1 MTNAIILSA
10 GRGKR
15 LTPLTDTAPKC
26 LIRLH
31 GRPLLEWQLRSL
43 AACGVTR
50 VCVVTGFGAADVACA
65 MRAFGLPIEARAIF
79 NPFYAVADNIG
90 SAWAAAAAFGPDTV
104 LINGDVVFE
113 PAVLERVLATDG
125 ADMAASDI
133 AVTVTSK
140 ADYDADDMKVLI
152 KNDRLARVSKRL
164 TGPVSGESIGM
175 IRFRRGGS
183 ARFLAALRAV
193 LETPE
198 GTGLWYLSVIDAL
211 AREGGVGVTRVDGL
225 TWAELDFP
233 VDLRAAEAAAR
244 TVAARLFTAAPAV
257 AL

>member
-1 MTNAIILSA
+1 MINAVVLSA

-15 LTPLTDTAPKC
+15 LTPLTDTHPKC
-26 LIRLH
+26 LVRLN
-31 GRPLLEWQLRSL
+31 GRTLLEWQMRALC
-43 AACGVTR
+43 ACGVTR
-50 VCVVTGFGAADVACA
+50 VSVVTGFGAADVACA
-65 MRAFGLPIEARAIF
+65 LRTFGLPMEARAIF

-90 SAWAAAAAFGPDTV
+90 SCWAAADAFGADTV
-104 LINGDVVFE
+104 LINGDAVFE
-113 PAVLERVLATDG
+113 PAVLERVLAADG
-125 ADMAASDI
+125 SDI
-133 AVTVTSK
+133 AVTVSAK
-140 ADYDADDMKVLI
+140 RDYDADDMKVRVCG
-152 KNDRLARVSKRL
+152 DRLTRISKKL
-164 TGPVSGESIGM
+164 AGAVSGEAIGM

-193 LETPE
+193 LETTE

-244 TVAARLFTAAPAV
+244 VVAARLFADAPAV

>member
-1 MTNAIILSA
+1 MTNAIVLSA

-26 LIRLH
+26 LVRLH

-50 VCVVTGFGAADVACA
+50 VSVVTGFGAADVACA
-65 MRAFGLPIEARAIF
+65 LRAFGLPMEARTIF

-125 ADMAASDI
+125 SDI
-133 AVTVTSK
+133 AVTVSAK

-152 KNDRLARVSKRL
+152 ENDRLARVSKRL

-183 ARFLAALRAV
+183 ARFLAGLRAV

-233 VDLRAAEAAAR
+233 VDLRAVEAAAR
-244 TVAARLFTAAPAV
+244 TVAARLFSAASAV